1 MSNLEKKVEYLL
13 NKSEIL
19 NIPIIIDLKEIES
32 YSNNI
37 NRLKQK
43 YKYNFYLKKELKL
56 KKDEEYYKCELNI
69 KKDVKTLNIDILNS
83 EDIYI
88 DIINPGN
95 NCLESLS
102 IDSIKNNFDLGDT
115 TIVIRRKDKKI

>member
-1 MSNLEKKVEYLL
+1 MEKKVEYLL

-43 YKYNFYLKKELKL
+43 YKYNFYLKKELK
-56 KKDEEYYKCELNI
+56 I
-69 KKDVKTLNIDILNS
+69 KKMKN
-83 EDIYI
+83 
-88 DIINPGN
+88 IINVN
-95 NCLESLS
+95 
-102 IDSIKNNFDLGDT
+102 
-115 TIVIRRKDKKI
+115 